1 MEEDAILDTTPLKSV
16 YVSNKNGLDQRP
28 QNQFCTLLAEL
39 FDFSNHSQLTILSA
53 LAELDPVALLR
64 LIQYLSRS
72 SKHKCNCKML
82 NNNKY
87 IVEFTVEEA
96 RNLNLYHEK
105 GKDSEMD

>member
-1 MEEDAILDTTPLKSV
+1 MEEDVILDTTPLKSV
-16 YVSNKNGLDQRP
+16 HVSNKNWLDQRP
-28 QNQFCTLLAEL
+28 QDQFCTLLAEL

-53 LAELDPVALLR
+53 LAELDPVALLW

-82 NNNKY
+82 NNKY
-87 IVEFTVEEA
+87 VVEFTVEEA